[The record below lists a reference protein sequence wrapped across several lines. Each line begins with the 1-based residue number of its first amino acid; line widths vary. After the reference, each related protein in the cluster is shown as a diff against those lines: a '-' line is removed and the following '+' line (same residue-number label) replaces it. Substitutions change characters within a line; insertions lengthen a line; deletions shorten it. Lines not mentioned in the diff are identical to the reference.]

1 MSGEKLSAQVGFD
14 FDHHKLIKFL
24 DLMEMTIKSPI
35 PVRSGT
41 AGSQAYNGK
50 IYQGGGQQYELLVYF
65 NQKYGGVDYT
75 KYFDIKK
82 LEIKQ

>member
-50 IYQGGGQQYELLVYF
+50 VYQGGGQQYELLVYF
-65 NQKYGGVDYT
+65 KDPSVKYLDY
-75 KYFDIKK
+75 FSVKK
-82 LEIKQ
+82 IEIKQ

>member
-24 DLMEMTIKSPI
+24 DLMEITIKSPI

-41 AGSQAYNGK
+41 AGGQVYNGK
-50 IYQGGGQQYELLVYF
+50 VYQGGAQQYELLINFKDPSVKYLDYF
-65 NQKYGGVDYT
+65 SV
-75 KYFDIKK
+75 KK
-82 LEIKQ
+82 MEIKQ